1 MLHSKTDRLEVLKFK
16 SFSGIDGL
24 VHCVTTRNGGVSEG
38 LYASLNLSFIVED
51 DPEKVRKN
59 CALLADYLDIPKER
73 LFFPDQCHS
82 ANVKE
87 VSKNTKPEELTNTD
101 ALVTHEKQ
109 LCVAVLTADCLPLLL
124 YDEEKQVIAAIHAG
138 WRGTVQKIVPRTVSF
153 MKERFDCNP
162 KNIFACIGPSISWQN
177 YEVGNEVTIGLKKL
191 FTDTQE
197 IIKHNSISGKDH
209 IDLWEANLQLLL
221 YSGLEKQHIE
231 MSGMCTFDNRG
242 LFFSSRRNGIKCG
255 RFASCIML
263 E

>member
-1 MLHSKTDRLEVLKFK
+1 MLHIKTDRLEVLKFE
-16 SFSGIDGL
+16 SLSGIDGL

-38 LYASLNLSFIVED
+38 LYESLNLSFIVED
-51 DPEKVRKN
+51 DPEKVKKN
-59 CALLADYLDIPKER
+59 CSLLTGYLDIPKER
-73 LFFPDQCHS
+73 LYFPDQCHT

-87 VSKNTKPEELTNTD
+87 VSNNTKPDELTNTD

-109 LCVAVLTADCLPLLL
+109 LCLTVLTADCVPVLL

-138 WRGTVQKIVPRTVSF
+138 WRGTVQKIVSHTVSF
-153 MKERFDCNP
+153 MKERYKSNP
-162 KNIFACIGPSISWQN
+162 GNIFACIGPSISWQN
-177 YEVGNEVTIGLKKL
+177 YDVGNEVTTGLERI
-191 FTDTQE
+191 FNDTQE
-197 IIKHNSISGKDH
+197 IIKHNIISGKDH

-221 YSGLEKQHIE
+221 YSGLQKQHIE
-231 MSGMCTFDNRG
+231 LSGMCTFDNRS